1 VEEKWR
7 EKRTKFT
14 EIELLWKKMRERP
27 IETLVGGREV
37 EEELPVHSFHWVS
50 GLFLVF
56 RHLLRHNTMKMELL
70 NAIESGLFMGKQ
82 SLAKSMHII
91 FLRQTMRINYKVE
104 FYCYEIIA

>member
-1 VEEKWR
+1 
-7 EKRTKFT
+7 
-14 EIELLWKKMRERP
+14 
-27 IETLVGGREV
+27 
-37 EEELPVHSFHWVS
+37 
-50 GLFLVF
+50 
-56 RHLLRHNTMKMELL
+56 MKMELL